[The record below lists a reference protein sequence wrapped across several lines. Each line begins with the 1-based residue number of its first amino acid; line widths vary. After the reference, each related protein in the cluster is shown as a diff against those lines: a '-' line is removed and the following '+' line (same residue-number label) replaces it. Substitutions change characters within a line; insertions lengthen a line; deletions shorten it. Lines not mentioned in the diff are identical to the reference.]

1 MFDVQKLGLGYHPQ
15 MASHLP
21 RAALF
26 DVDGT
31 LALRGDRDPYDWS
44 SADFDKPNAPV
55 IATLQAL
62 QAAGLSVVYVSGRPE
77 ESRALTGSWIAR
89 EVGVQGPLFLR
100 ADKDFRKDAVIKREI
115 YEHHIAD
122 EYDVAMVFDDRDQVV
137 AMWRDELRL
146 TCFQVAPGAF

>member
-62 QAAGLSVVYVSGRPE
+62 QVVLLLLE
-77 ESRALTGSWIAR
+77 T
-89 EVGVQGPLFLR
+89 F
-100 ADKDFRKDAVIKREI
+100 
-115 YEHHIAD
+115 
-122 EYDVAMVFDDRDQVV
+122 
-137 AMWRDELRL
+137 
-146 TCFQVAPGAF
+146 